1 MYGTSRSHN
10 HLQQAWWG
18 IMGWKLILTS
28 NVRSVSWH
36 KHSKVWFAGFYVVNC
51 KMPSTHGCNDGP
63 ISLRR
68 YVGVHNGL
76 SHLWSART
84 KWLHDGPTC
93 VDLNQWF
100 AMDLQTLRPLL
111 EVSSLWKVKSFPI
124 WCVLEKGPNCMV
136 TKIEE
141 DRIPKVFWDMCFFR
155 TTRNIGKIW
164 QNPPKTAIHLQ
175 FTRSKW
181 TCRKA
186 NYFMQ
191 MLSWSMYFH
200 ISLWF
205 HLIG

>member
-1 MYGTSRSHN
+1 M
-10 HLQQAWWG
+10 AE
-18 IMGWKLILTS
+18 
-28 NVRSVSWH
+28 
-36 KHSKVWFAGFYVVNC
+36 
-51 KMPSTHGCNDGP
+51 NDGP

-76 SHLWSART
+76 SHLWSARSGCT
-84 KWLHDGPTC
+84 TARHVWIC
-93 VDLNQWF
+93 SNDLQR
-100 AMDLQTLRPLL
+100 QTLRPLL
-111 EVSSLWKVKSFPI
+111 EEESLESKKLSYLM
-124 WCVLEKGPNCMV
+124 CTGERPNCMV

-141 DRIPKVFWDMCFFR
+141 DCIPKVFWDMCFFR

-191 MLSWSMYFH
+191 IFPHFTMISADWLTSWRSFT
-200 ISLWF
+200 
-205 HLIG
+205 LIQNALQ